1 MKMTMTM
8 KMAIVDLLTYR
19 TSCSHKYD
27 GELDYLQHGDEQ
39 GLRDGVLL
47 CLAVVPHAV
56 VAHLLP
62 EVAEDQHANQGHLIR
77 A

>member
-27 GELDYLQHGDEQ
+27 GELDDLQHGDEQ

-56 VAHLLP
+56 VAHLLT
-62 EVAEDQHANQGHLIR
+62 EVAQDERADQGHLIR

>member
-1 MKMTMTM
+1 MNV
-8 KMAIVDLLTYR
+8 ISLIYC

-39 GLRDGVLL
+39 GLRYGVLIR
-47 CLAVVPHAV
+47 LAVVPHAV

-62 EVAEDQHANQGHLIR
+62 EVAEDERADQGHLIR